1 MEENNKL
8 SHQMPTWNTTRNNPT
23 NSQQVIHPPP
33 PRTATRASRSPNGY
47 EEEEED
53 EEERDTASSM
63 VISEETGRE
72 RLKRHREEVKGRVKI
87 PEDWGQEKMMKEWI
101 DYTTFDALF
110 APHTVIVAA
119 RDALIA
125 DGRKTNTS
133 SSVPARS
140 SPSQRLRIYSQ

>member
-8 SHQMPTWNTTRNNPT
+8 SHQMPTWNTTITRNPT

-33 PRTATRASRSPNGY
+33 RAATRASRSPNGY
-47 EEEEED
+47 VEEEDED

-63 VISEETGRE
+63 GISEETGRE

-125 DGRKTNTS
+125 DGRKTTS
-133 SSVPARS
+133 SSAPPRS